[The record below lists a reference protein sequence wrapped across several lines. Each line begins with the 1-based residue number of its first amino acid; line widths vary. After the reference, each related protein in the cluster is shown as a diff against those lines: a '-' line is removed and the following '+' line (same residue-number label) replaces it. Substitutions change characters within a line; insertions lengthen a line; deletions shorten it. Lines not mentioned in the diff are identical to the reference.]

1 MAQVD
6 ITINGRNY
14 KVACDD
20 GQEEHLSSLGS
31 FVNGRV
37 KELTDA
43 VGQIGDSRLLV
54 MACLLISDELG
65 EAQRQLQESEAAAS
79 ASAPAEPIAVS
90 FDEDELAEGIEAVA
104 ERIEGIAERMERA

>member
-6 ITINGRNY
+6 IIINGRNY

-20 GQEEHLSSLGS
+20 GQEEHLGKLGS
-31 FVNGRV
+31 FVDERV

-54 MACLLISDELG
+54 MACLLISDELA
-65 EAQRQLQESEAAAS
+65 EAQRQVQELEAAS
-79 ASAPAEPIAVS
+79 AVPMEPAVTT
-90 FDEDELAEGIEAVA
+90 FDEDLLAEDIEAVA
-104 ERIEGIAERMERA
+104 ERIEGIAERLDRA

>member
-20 GQEEHLSSLGS
+20 GQEEHLSKLGS

-54 MACLLISDELG
+54 MASLLISDELA
-65 EAQRQLQESEAAAS
+65 EAQRQVQEMEATPAA
-79 ASAPAEPIAVS
+79 PVEQIIPTI
-90 FDEDELAEGIEAVA
+90 DEDVLAEGIEAVA
-104 ERIEGIAERMERA
+104 ERIEGIADRLDQA